1 MATRK
6 LNTKGRT
13 EDKYKGNYPSVFK
26 KVEQSDFKKQ
36 QFVTNKLFTFLSG
49 SATSSALPLEAR
61 YTDRN
66 FLPALGSE
74 LTFNDAAN
82 IDGSLQSVT
91 YFSIDHLYYRRK
103 DQPSK
108 TFGPTDL
115 TRTKKHLYES
125 ASVFVIPQLKIGEG
139 IKPASFQFTVLE
151 ETVITVDNTV
161 YGIGTS
167 FPLLSSADL
176 IVSGNIYDVTQRL
189 SPTELSLRDAAQF
202 NTNAFVLNWD
212 YSSSVSYDSSG
223 YTLTIG
229 TSSILSEEKSGLFQT
244 SDGTWVDLS
253 TITID
258 VSNITTNVS
267 SVTLFG
273 KLNDPT
279 IDPDG
284 DPSGILFNSALEP
297 VASIDVTV
305 TVVDSVA
312 IITVDAADGGI
323 DEEIF
328 GSGDPPSLFFTNVF
342 ENVTTYTPTT
352 SVTSSGALPELFY
365 HSGSLTVTS
374 PTTQTFDIVSYSAD
388 RTRFT
393 IDTPYSSTGSGYQN
407 WSIDYIDT
415 GSYSTGTVYA
425 GTSTLTQFGLNL
437 SADRYGNII
446 DDGISTDS
454 IVTDVQ
460 FYEGFNEYFDTSRIS
475 FISESGVTYL
485 SGVPTT
491 DGDTAAIGRRAH
503 FEGAGHIQSALPGY
517 YDRQHDYAIS
527 FFVSGSNTGS
537 NNQIVIA
544 KQSGSV
550 DRYPFSIQLSGSN
563 EIEFKV
569 SSNSSLNTTL
579 SATSSVDEWTH
590 IVCQKS
596 GSEIQIWMNAGLHVS
611 SSHDF
616 LLYGVNTL
624 YTTSGRINNDYPL
637 NIGGL
642 SPNTSNLT
650 GDLDEI
656 RIFNKSLTE
665 SEISALS
672 DRTENGTFL
681 QTNHVGNVFSKHGT
695 IVISSPHYKYDD
707 LTAAPF
713 TSSYRSTVTTTEYST
728 LVRISKDDFNLT
740 LNPSTLQ
747 DNGVDYDTYVSSSDF
762 APYITTIG
770 LYNESGQLLV
780 TGKLASPVRKRD
792 DVDMNILLR
801 FDADI

>member
-6 LNTKGRT
+6 LNTKGRR

-91 YFSIDHLYYRRK
+91 YFSIDHLYYRKK

-139 IKPASFQFTVLE
+139 IKPASFQFT
-151 ETVITVDNTV
+151 
-161 YGIGTS
+161 
-167 FPLLSSADL
+167 
-176 IVSGNIYDVTQRL
+176 
-189 SPTELSLRDAAQF
+189 
-202 NTNAFVLNWD
+202 
-212 YSSSVSYDSSG
+212 
-223 YTLTIG
+223 
-229 TSSILSEEKSGLFQT
+229 
-244 SDGTWVDLS
+244 
-253 TITID
+253 
-258 VSNITTNVS
+258 
-267 SVTLFG
+267 
-273 KLNDPT
+273 
-279 IDPDG
+279 
-284 DPSGILFNSALEP
+284 
-297 VASIDVTV
+297 
-305 TVVDSVA
+305 
-312 IITVDAADGGI
+312 
-323 DEEIF
+323 
-328 GSGDPPSLFFTNVF
+328 GS
-342 ENVTTYTPTT
+342 
-352 SVTSSGALPELFY
+352 
-365 HSGSLTVTS
+365 
-374 PTTQTFDIVSYSAD
+374 
-388 RTRFT
+388 
-393 IDTPYSSTGSGYQN
+393 
-407 WSIDYIDT
+407 
-415 GSYSTGTVYA
+415 
-425 GTSTLTQFGLNL
+425 GLNL
-437 SADRYGNII
+437 SADRYSNII
-446 DDGISTDS
+446 DDGFDSSS
-454 IVTDVQ
+454 IVSDVK
-460 FYEGFNEYFDTSRIS
+460 FYEGFNEYFDTSRIKY
-475 FISESGVTYL
+475 ELAQGVTYL
-485 SGVPTT
+485 AGIPTT

-569 SSNSSLNTTL
+569 SSDSSLNATL

-590 IVCQKS
+590 VVCQKS

-624 YTTSGRINNDYPL
+624 YTASGRINNDYPV

-747 DNGVDYDTYVSSSDF
+747 DNGIDYDTYVSSSDF

-801 FDADI
+801 FDTDI

>member
-6 LNTKGRT
+6 LNTKGRK

-139 IKPASFQFTVLE
+139 IKPASFQFTVPDSI
-151 ETVITVDNTV
+151 VITVDNTV

-229 TSSILSEEKSGLFQT
+229 TSSILSEEKSGLFLT
-244 SDGTWVDLS
+244 SNGTFDSSTQIAVD
-253 TITID
+253 
-258 VSNITTNVS
+258 VENVETNVS
-267 SVTLFG
+267 SLTLFTV
-273 KLNDPT
+273 LNDPND
-279 IDPDG
+279 I
-284 DPSGILFNSALEP
+284 PSGILFNSALEP

-491 DGDTAAIGRRAH
+491 DGDTAAVGLRAH
-503 FEGAGHIQSALPGY
+503 FEGSGHIQTEIPGY
-517 YDRQHDYAIS
+517 YDRQHDFAIS
-527 FFVSGSNTGS
+527 FFISGSNTTL
-537 NNQIVIA
+537 NNQIIIA
-544 KQSGSV
+544 KQEQSKNT
-550 DRYPFSIQLSGSN
+550 YPFSIQLSGSN

-569 SSNSSLNTTL
+569 SSNSSLNATL
-579 SATSSVDEWTH
+579 ATTSSVDEWTH
-590 IVCQKS
+590 VVCQKS
-596 GSEIQIWMNAGLHVS
+596 GSELQIWLDAGLHVS

-616 LLYGVNTL
+616 LLNNVNSL
-624 YTTSGRINNDYPL
+624 YTASGRIDNNVPL
-637 NIGGL
+637 NIGGF
-642 SPNTSNLT
+642 SPNTLNLT

-672 DRTENGTFL
+672 GRTENGTFL
-681 QTNHVGNVFSKHGT
+681 QTNHVGNVFGKHGT
-695 IVISSPHYKYDD
+695 IVISSPHYKYEN
-707 LTAAPF
+707 LTT
-713 TSSYRSTVTTTEYST
+713 TSYTASYRSTLTIQEHST
-728 LVRISKDDFNLT
+728 LVNVAAGDFNLS
-740 LNPSTLQ
+740 LNPSLEQETGEEFKLFTT
-747 DNGVDYDTYVSSSDF
+747 GSDF
-762 APYITTIG
+762 TPYITTIG
-770 LYNESGQLLV
+770 LYNDQGQLLV
-780 TGKLASPVRKRD
+780 IGKLAQPIRKRN
-792 DVDMNILLR
+792 DVDMNFLIR
-801 FDADI
+801 FDTDI

>member
-1 MATRK
+1 MAT
-6 LNTKGRT
+6 TK
-13 EDKYKGNYPSVFK
+13 KYKGNYPTVFK
-26 KVEQSDFKKQ
+26 RVDPVNTKINSFRTFKQ
-36 QFVTNKLFTFLSG
+36 FTFLSG
-49 SATSSALPLEAR
+49 SVTSSALPLEAR
-61 YTDRN
+61 YIDRTN
-66 FLPALGSE
+66 LPALGSE
-74 LTFNDAAN
+74 LTYNDAAN
-82 IDGSLQSVT
+82 INGSLQSVT
-91 YFSIDHLYYRRK
+91 YFSIDHLYYK
-103 DQPSK
+103 NKTQPYNV
-108 TFGPTDL
+108 FGPDDID
-115 TRTKKHLYES
+115 RTKRFLFQS
-125 ASVFVIPQLKIGEG
+125 ASIFVIPQNKIGEG
-139 IKPASFQFTVLE
+139 IKPASF
-151 ETVITVDNTV
+151 
-161 YGIGTS
+161 S
-167 FPLLSSADL
+167 F
-176 IVSGNIYDVTQRL
+176 
-189 SPTELSLRDAAQF
+189 
-202 NTNAFVLNWD
+202 
-212 YSSSVSYDSSG
+212 
-223 YTLTIG
+223 
-229 TSSILSEEKSGLFQT
+229 
-244 SDGTWVDLS
+244 
-253 TITID
+253 
-258 VSNITTNVS
+258 
-267 SVTLFG
+267 
-273 KLNDPT
+273 
-279 IDPDG
+279 
-284 DPSGILFNSALEP
+284 
-297 VASIDVTV
+297 
-305 TVVDSVA
+305 
-312 IITVDAADGGI
+312 
-323 DEEIF
+323 
-328 GSGDPPSLFFTNVF
+328 
-342 ENVTTYTPTT
+342 
-352 SVTSSGALPELFY
+352 
-365 HSGSLTVTS
+365 
-374 PTTQTFDIVSYSAD
+374 
-388 RTRFT
+388 
-393 IDTPYSSTGSGYQN
+393 TGS
-407 WSIDYIDT
+407 
-415 GSYSTGTVYA
+415 
-425 GTSTLTQFGLNL
+425 GLNL

-475 FISESGVTYL
+475 FISEFGVTYL
-485 SGVPTT
+485 SGIPTT

-569 SSNSSLNTTL
+569 SSDSSLNTTL

-624 YTTSGRINNDYPL
+624 YTASGRINNDYPV

-707 LTAAPF
+707 LTAALF

>member
-1 MATRK
+1 MAT
-6 LNTKGRT
+6 TK
-13 EDKYKGNYPSVFK
+13 KYKGNYPTVFK
-26 KVEQSDFKKQ
+26 RVDPVNTKINSFRTFKQ
-36 QFVTNKLFTFLSG
+36 FTFLSG
-49 SATSSALPLEAR
+49 SVTSSALPLEAR
-61 YTDRN
+61 YIDRTN
-66 FLPALGSE
+66 LPALGSE
-74 LTFNDAAN
+74 LTYNDAAN

-91 YFSIDHLYYRRK
+91 YFSIDHLYYK
-103 DQPSK
+103 NKTQPYNV
-108 TFGPTDL
+108 FGPDDID
-115 TRTKKHLYES
+115 RTKRFLFQS
-125 ASVFVIPQLKIGEG
+125 ASIFVIPQNKIGEG
-139 IKPASFQFTVLE
+139 IKPASFQFTALDPIQ
-151 ETVITVDNTV
+151 TVITVDNTV

-202 NTNAFVLNWD
+202 NTSSFVLNWD
-212 YSSSVSYDSSG
+212 YSSSVSYGESE

-229 TSSILSEEKSGLFQT
+229 TSSILSEEKSGLFLT
-244 SDGTWVDLS
+244 SNGTFDSSTQIAVD
-253 TITID
+253 
-258 VSNITTNVS
+258 VENVETNVS
-267 SVTLFG
+267 SLTLFTV
-273 KLNDPT
+273 LNDPND
-279 IDPDG
+279 I
-284 DPSGILFNSALEP
+284 PSGILFNSALEP

-305 TVVDSVA
+305 TVEDSVA
-312 IITVDAADGGI
+312 TITVDAADGGI
-323 DEEIF
+323 DEGIF
-328 GSGDPPSLFFTNVF
+328 IGGDPSSLFFTNVF

-407 WSIDYIDT
+407 WSINYIDT

-491 DGDTAAIGRRAH
+491 DGDTAAVGLRAH
-503 FEGAGHIQSALPGY
+503 FEGSGHIQTEIPGY
-517 YDRQHDYAIS
+517 YDRQHDFAIS
-527 FFVSGSNTGS
+527 FFISGSNTTL
-537 NNQIVIA
+537 NNQIIIA
-544 KQSGSV
+544 KQEQSKNT
-550 DRYPFSIQLSGSN
+550 YPFSIQLSGSN

-569 SSNSSLNTTL
+569 SSNSSLNATL
-579 SATSSVDEWTH
+579 ATTSSVDEWTH
-590 IVCQKS
+590 VVCQKS
-596 GSEIQIWMNAGLHVS
+596 GSELQIWLDAGLHVS

-616 LLYGVNTL
+616 LLNNVNSL
-624 YTTSGRINNDYPL
+624 YTASGRIDNNVPL
-637 NIGGL
+637 NIGGF
-642 SPNTSNLT
+642 SPNTLNLT

-672 DRTENGTFL
+672 GRTENGTFL
-681 QTNHVGNVFSKHGT
+681 QTNHVGNVFGKHGT
-695 IVISSPHYKYDD
+695 IVISSPHYKYEN
-707 LTAAPF
+707 LTT
-713 TSSYRSTVTTTEYST
+713 TSYTASYRSTLTIQEHST
-728 LVRISKDDFNLT
+728 LVNVAAGDFNLS
-740 LNPSTLQ
+740 LNPSLEQETGEEFKLFTT
-747 DNGVDYDTYVSSSDF
+747 GSDF
-762 APYITTIG
+762 TPYITTIG
-770 LYNESGQLLV
+770 LYNDQGQLLV
-780 TGKLASPVRKRD
+780 IGKLAQPIRKRN
-792 DVDMNILLR
+792 DVDMNFLIR
-801 FDADI
+801 FDTDI

>member
-6 LNTKGRT
+6 LNTKGRR

-139 IKPASFQFTVLE
+139 IKPASFQFTVPDSI
-151 ETVITVDNTV
+151 VITVDNTV

-176 IVSGNIYDVTQRL
+176 IVGGNIYDVTQRL

-202 NTNAFVLNWD
+202 NTSSFVLNWD
-212 YSSSVSYDSSG
+212 YSSSVSYDSSR

-229 TSSILSEEKSGLFQT
+229 TSSIQSVEKSGSFLT
-244 SDGTWVDLS
+244 SAAGFESSTQIVVNVETGVD
-253 TITID
+253 
-258 VSNITTNVS
+258 TNVS
-267 SVTLFG
+267 SLTLFTV
-273 KLNDPT
+273 LNDPND
-279 IDPDG
+279 I
-284 DPSGILFNSALEP
+284 PSGILFNRELDP
-297 VASIDVTV
+297 VASLPVTV
-305 TVVDSVA
+305 TVEDSVA
-312 IITVDAADGGI
+312 TITVDENDGGI

-328 GSGDPPSLFFTNVF
+328 SSGEPDSLFFTNVS

-374 PTTQTFDIVSYSAD
+374 PTDQRFDIVSYSAD

-475 FISESGVTYL
+475 FISEFGVTYL
-485 SGVPTT
+485 SGIPTT

-569 SSNSSLNTTL
+569 SSDSSLNTTL

-624 YTTSGRINNDYPL
+624 YTASGRINNDYPV

-707 LTAAPF
+707 LTAALF

-801 FDADI
+801 FDTDA

>member
-6 LNTKGRT
+6 LNTKGRR

-139 IKPASFQFTVLE
+139 IKPASFQFTVPDSI
-151 ETVITVDNTV
+151 VITVDNTV

-176 IVSGNIYDVTQRL
+176 IVGGNIYDVTQRL

-202 NTNAFVLNWD
+202 NTSSFVLNWD
-212 YSSSVSYDSSG
+212 YSSSVSYDKSR

-229 TSSILSEEKSGLFQT
+229 TSSIQSVEKSGSFLT
-244 SDGTWVDLS
+244 SAAGFESSTQIVVNVETGVD
-253 TITID
+253 
-258 VSNITTNVS
+258 TNVS
-267 SVTLFG
+267 SLTLFTV
-273 KLNDPT
+273 LNDPND
-279 IDPDG
+279 I
-284 DPSGILFNSALEP
+284 PSGILFNRELDP
-297 VASIDVTV
+297 VASLPVTV
-305 TVVDSVA
+305 TVEDSVA
-312 IITVDAADGGI
+312 TITVDENDGGI

-328 GSGDPPSLFFTNVF
+328 SSGEPDSLFFTNVS

-374 PTTQTFDIVSYSAD
+374 PTDQRFDIVSYSAD

-475 FISESGVTYL
+475 FISEFGVTYL
-485 SGVPTT
+485 SGIPTT

-569 SSNSSLNTTL
+569 SSDSSLNTTL

-624 YTTSGRINNDYPL
+624 YTASGRINNDYPV

-707 LTAAPF
+707 LTAALF